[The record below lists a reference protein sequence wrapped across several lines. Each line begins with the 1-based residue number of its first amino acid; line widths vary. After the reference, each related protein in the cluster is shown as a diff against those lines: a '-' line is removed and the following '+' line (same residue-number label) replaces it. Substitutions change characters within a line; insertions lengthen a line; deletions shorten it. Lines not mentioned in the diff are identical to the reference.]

1 MTRKLL
7 SMKMATVC
15 VVMLACFG
23 LNQAAV
29 GADQY
34 AMDKGHTAIIFGIK
48 HLNMSYT
55 YGRFNDID
63 GQFMLDAQNAANSS
77 FKVTIKT
84 HSIDTGLKKRD
95 DHLRSPDFFNANQFP
110 VITFESTQV
119 EAASDGYRVSG
130 KLSLHGVTKAVT
142 LHLQK
147 LGEGDDPWGNYRAG
161 FATELTIKRSDYGMT
176 NMPEAVGDEVK
187 LMISFEGLR
196 Q

>member
-1 MTRKLL
+1 MTRKLFT
-7 SMKMATVC
+7 MKWATVC
-15 VVMLACFG
+15 ATMLTYLG
-23 LNQAAV
+23 MNQTV
-29 GADQY
+29 FGADSY
-34 AMDKGHTAIIFGIK
+34 ALDKGHTAIIFGIK

-63 GQFMLDAQNAANSS
+63 GQFKLDAQNAANSS

-84 HSIDTGLKKRD
+84 ASIDTGLKKRD

-119 EAASDGYRVSG
+119 EAASDGYRVTG
-130 KLSLHGVTKAVT
+130 NLSLHGATKSIT

-147 LGEGDDPWGNYRAG
+147 MGEGDDPWGNYRAG